1 MRHRGLNLQQGF
13 TLIEVL
19 VALAVVAI
27 SMSALIS
34 SVSTSASNAAYLQD
48 KTLAHWVGMNKVAEL
63 QLDSA
68 WPSVGVKKGDYELA
82 NQDWRWE
89 ATISNTDDDS
99 IRRLDLK
106 VFRQD
111 SKEATAILLAYLG
124 KPLG

>member
-1 MRHRGLNLQQGF
+1 MLKLKQTKGF

-34 SVSTSASNAAYLQD
+34 SSSTSASNAAYLQD

-63 QLDSA
+63 QLSPT
-68 WPSVGVKKGDYELA
+68 WPSVGRKKGDYELA
-82 NQDWRWE
+82 GQDWRWE
-89 ATISNTDDDS
+89 AKISSTEDDS

-106 VFRQD
+106 VFRPN
-111 SKEATAILLAYLG
+111 STEAVAMLLAYLG
-124 KPLG
+124 RPLG

>member
-1 MRHRGLNLQQGF
+1 VNHSRLNLQKGF

-34 SVSTSASNAAYLQD
+34 SSSTSASNAAYLQD

-63 QLDSA
+63 QLDPG
-68 WPSVGVKKGDYELA
+68 WPSIGVKKGDYEFA

-89 ATISNTDDDS
+89 ATVSGTDDES

-106 VFRQD
+106 VFRQN
-111 SKEATAILLAYLG
+111 SKEAVAILLAYLG
-124 KPLG
+124 KPLE

>member
-1 MRHRGLNLQQGF
+1 MLKLKQTKGF

-34 SVSTSASNAAYLQD
+34 SSSTSASNAAYLQD

-63 QLDSA
+63 QLSTT
-68 WPSVGVKKGDYELA
+68 WPSVGLKKGDYELA
-82 NQDWRWE
+82 GQDWRWE
-89 ATISNTDDDS
+89 AKISSTDDDS

-106 VFRQD
+106 VFRPD
-111 SKEATAILLAYLG
+111 STEAVAMLLAYLG
-124 KPLG
+124 RPLG